1 MNLIRQILKI
11 ILLFIIGGA
20 IGLLI
25 SIVLIM
31 LFTDTTVSEILGKMQ
46 RVDLLEGL
54 AAAAVGI
61 ASLLVSVPLLVIL
74 HEGGHLVCGL
84 MSGYRFISF
93 RIFSFT
99 FIRLH
104 GHLSVRRFS
113 IAGTGG
119 QCLLCPPDR
128 PVDEIP
134 TGWYNMGGVLANIV
148 ALAAVIPLL
157 LTDTH
162 PFVKEFAV
170 IFCLIDVFIII
181 TNGIPMVVGGFGNDA
196 YNALLLRR
204 NLLSKL
210 GLVNQLQ
217 ANALIQ
223 EGVRPKDMPD
233 SLFTVP
239 EKIDYRNA
247 LEVSLPLLCFSRM
260 IDEEQWEKAYV
271 GFSELYAHKNEMIGI
286 YVNETACEL
295 LFTALVTGRLDEAR
309 ALLDNDQSKYIET
322 YRKVMSSKERI
333 RCAVCLY
340 LDNDP
345 DKAMEIYRHLEET
358 KDDYLLQG
366 EVKSDLAILDT
377 LLSPYKA

>member
-25 SIVLIM
+25 SIILIM

-104 GHLSVRRFS
+104 GHLTVRRFS

-148 ALAAVIPLL
+148 ALLAVMPLL

-162 PFVKEFAV
+162 PFLKEFAV
-170 IFCLIDVFIII
+170 IFCLIDVFFYHYKRN
-181 TNGIPMVVGGFGNDA
+181 THGC
-196 YNALLLRR
+196 RR
-204 NLLSKL
+204 LW
-210 GLVNQLQ
+210 QRC
-217 ANALIQ
+217 IQ
-223 EGVRPKDMPD
+223 
-233 SLFTVP
+233 
-239 EKIDYRNA
+239 
-247 LEVSLPLLCFSRM
+247 C
-260 IDEEQWEKAYV
+260 
-271 GFSELYAHKNEMIGI
+271 
-286 YVNETACEL
+286 TAA
-295 LFTALVTGRLDEAR
+295 TA
-309 ALLDNDQSKYIET
+309 
-322 YRKVMSSKERI
+322 
-333 RCAVCLY
+333 
-340 LDNDP
+340 
-345 DKAMEIYRHLEET
+345 
-358 KDDYLLQG
+358 
-366 EVKSDLAILDT
+366 
-377 LLSPYKA
+377 